1 MRRTPVY
8 SSNLAEVGYEE
19 TSRIL
24 EVLFLSGG
32 LYHYFDVPPRVHTE
46 LMDARSHSGYLNSRI
61 KGKYKHR
68 IVK

>member
-1 MRRTPVY
+1 MRRAPVY

-19 TSRIL
+19 TSRTL

-32 LYHYFDVPPRVHTE
+32 LYHYFDVPPRVHME
-46 LMDARSHSGYLNSRI
+46 LMDARSHSGYLNNYI
-61 KGKYKHR
+61 KGKYKYR